1 MDDDGRSLRVGAK
14 YKSFTDLEC
23 ALKKFQQDN
32 YVQLY
37 KRISRKLGTW
47 SKYKNMEVA
56 ESAADL
62 LIYKELD
69 YSCIHVGKTCSS
81 ISSSQRPNTR

>member
-1 MDDDGRSLRVGAK
+1 MNDDGSALRIGAK
-14 YKSFTDLEC
+14 YKSFKDLEC
-23 ALKKFQQDN
+23 ALKIFQQDN
-32 YVQLY
+32 YVKLY
-37 KRISRKLGTW
+37 RRNSRKIGTG

-69 YSCIHVGKTCSS
+69 YSCIHGGTNFSS
-81 ISSSQRPNTR
+81 ISSDQRPNTR